1 MILRTAGN
9 LFLAGLEEEI
19 NDNHTHGLS
28 ICCIPSPMLFR
39 LLHNIARHFHPCFMS
54 SCCLWCQ
61 TTFALDT
68 VSGGKS
74 TWKHSCL
81 GPACLFLSLILI
93 NRYHISDSTSCIS
106 SFESCSTYVS
116 HLSMENNTLQTYVQ
130 LSYQMTTIQKYFSPL
145 VLNFFF
151 IYIYKTFFCLTTP
164 LFSCADVDI
173 HGPSWSVLF
182 WRKYVGNVQWLYKS
196 RSLFKQHS
204 IIKIPPTTP
213 TWSCKT
219 QGTTSGTLLC
229 SEINGNVTVYKGM
242 WWTNTQ

>member
-28 ICCIPSPMLFR
+28 ICSLPSPMLFR
-39 LLHNIARHFHPCFMS
+39 LLHNIACHFHPCFMS

-93 NRYHISDSTSCIS
+93 NRYHSSDSTCIS

-130 LSYQMTTIQKYFSPL
+130 LSYDNYTKIFLSIGFEL
-145 VLNFFF
+145 F
-151 IYIYKTFFCLTTP
+151 YIYTHTRTKLFF
-164 LFSCADVDI
+164 V
-173 HGPSWSVLF
+173 
-182 WRKYVGNVQWLYKS
+182 
-196 RSLFKQHS
+196 
-204 IIKIPPTTP
+204 
-213 TWSCKT
+213 
-219 QGTTSGTLLC
+219 
-229 SEINGNVTVYKGM
+229 
-242 WWTNTQ
+242 